1 MERGDK
7 MLKQLLNIFCEETNR
22 IKTKQELA
30 GYFYATCD
38 MLYIMVS
45 NHAISQCAYE
55 YLLKRTEKIKCI
67 IDYKKFNDV
76 GYLLRLEKAGKL

>member
-1 MERGDK
+1 
-7 MLKQLLNIFCEETNR
+7 MLKQLLNIYNEEANR
-22 IKTKQELA
+22 LKTKEELT

-45 NHAISQCAYE
+45 NHAITQCAYE